1 MPNWIYESPD
11 GGRTIYRRIMGNYE
25 KREQLVL
32 IGTED
37 WMTMGTV
44 IGMVKQSVVEQ
55 NLRNQQPQLREAWDS
70 YHALLRLIANGEGE

>member
-11 GGRTIYRRIMGNYE
+11 GGRTVYRRIMGHYE

-32 IGTED
+32 IGPED

-44 IGMVKQSVVEQ
+44 MNMAKQSVIEQ
-55 NLRNQQPQLREAWDS
+55 NLRNQHPQLREAWDS
-70 YHALLRLIANGEGE
+70 YHAFLRLMANGEEA